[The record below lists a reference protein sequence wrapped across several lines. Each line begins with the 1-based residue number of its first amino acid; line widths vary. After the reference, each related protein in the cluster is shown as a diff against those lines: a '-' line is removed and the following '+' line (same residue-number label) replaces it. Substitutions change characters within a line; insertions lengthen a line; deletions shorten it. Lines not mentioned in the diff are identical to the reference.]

1 MHLIPPTHTFVGARF
16 LLYSN
21 ARGLGASITIAAA
34 IPSWPRLPPPLL
46 LARLPLLLHIT
57 LYDTRVGAARG
68 AGRQIQ
74 MGMGH

>member
-46 LARLPLLLHIT
+46 LARLPLLLHI
-57 LYDTRVGAARG
+57 
-68 AGRQIQ
+68 
-74 MGMGH
+74 